1 MKKNKVEVRLS
12 NIKDAGFGLFA
23 KSTIKKGNL
32 ISEFTGEL
40 IDNNQVEILSSKRKM
55 LYLIDWDENYTLDV
69 EKSDCF
75 AKYANDAEGLKLIKN
90 LKNNSKISWYNNKLF
105 LEATKDIKQ
114 NEEIYV
120 SYGKEYWDNL

>member
-23 KSTIKKGNL
+23 KSTIKKGDL

-75 AKYANDAEGLKLIKN
+75 AKYANDAEGLKLVKN

-120 SYGKEYWDNL
+120 SYGKEYWDNI

>member
-23 KSTIKKGNL
+23 KSTIKKGDL

>member
-105 LEATKDIKQ
+105 LEAIKDIKQ

>member
-23 KSTIKKGNL
+23 KSTIKKGDL

-105 LEATKDIKQ
+105 LEAIKDIKQ